1 MIEIKEL
8 SKNFDDFPALKKLT
22 LHVGKGSIYGLI
34 GVNGSGKTTLLK
46 HLTGI
51 LKPDA
56 GDVLVDGE
64 ALYDNAEVKQR
75 TAFIPDEL
83 YFFGNYNIRSMARF
97 YSRVYK
103 NWNAERFEAMLKDFA
118 LPENKRVG
126 KFSKGMQKQ
135 AAFILTMSTMPE
147 YLVLDEPIDGL
158 DPLVRRKV
166 WHYVVEDVAERQMTV
181 LVSSHNLREMED
193 ICDSIGIVSAG
204 QVVIERE
211 LDDLKSDVHKV
222 QVALP
227 EGADCK
233 SLEAKLHVLTHEK
246 RGSIDL
252 YICRDSRETIEDVFR
267 TADPSVLDILPLT
280 LEEIF
285 IYEMGGENDEIR
297 QILQ

>member
-1 MIEIKEL
+1 MIEVREL
-8 SKNFDDFPALKKLT
+8 SKNFDDFPALKTLT

-51 LKPDA
+51 LQPDS
-56 GDVLVDGE
+56 GDVRLDGE
-64 ALYDNAEVKQR
+64 ALFENQDIKQKV
-75 TAFIPDEL
+75 AFIPDEL

-135 AAFILTMSTMPE
+135 AAFILAMSSMPE
-147 YLVLDEPIDGL
+147 YLILDEPIDGL

-193 ICDSIGIVSAG
+193 ICDSIGIMSKGSVAL
-204 QVVIERE
+204 ERE
-211 LDDLKSDVHKV
+211 LDDLKSDVHKI
-222 QVALP
+222 QTALP
-227 EGADCK
+227 EGTDVAA
-233 SLEAKLHVLTHEK
+233 LEAQLHVLTHEK

-252 YICRDSRETIEDVFR
+252 YICRDSREKIEDVFG
-267 TADPSVLDILPLT
+267 AAKPGVLDILPLT

-297 QILQ
+297 EILR

>member
-1 MIEIKEL
+1 MIEVREL
-8 SKNFDDFPALKKLT
+8 SKNFDDFPALKTLT

-51 LKPDA
+51 LQPDG
-56 GDVLVDGE
+56 GDVRIDGE
-64 ALYDNAEVKQR
+64 ALFENQDIKQKV
-75 TAFIPDEL
+75 AFIPDEL

-103 NWNAERFEAMLKDFA
+103 NWNAERFEAMLRDFA

-135 AAFILTMSTMPE
+135 AAFILAMSSMPE
-147 YLVLDEPIDGL
+147 YLILDEPIDGL

-166 WHYVVEDVAERQMTV
+166 WHYIVEDVAERQMTV

-193 ICDSIGIVSAG
+193 ICDSIGIMSKGSVAL
-204 QVVIERE
+204 ERE
-211 LDDLKSDVHKV
+211 LDDLKSDVHKI
-222 QVALP
+222 QTALP
-227 EGADCK
+227 EGTDTVA
-233 SLEAKLHVLTHEK
+233 LEAQLHVLTHEK

-252 YICRDSRETIEDVFR
+252 YICRDSREKIEDVFG
-267 TADPSVLDILPLT
+267 AAKPGVLDILPLT

-297 QILQ
+297 EILR

>member
-1 MIEIKEL
+1 MIEVKEL
-8 SKNFDDFPALKKLT
+8 TKYFDDFPALQKLT

-51 LKPDA
+51 LKSDG
-56 GDVLVDGE
+56 GDIRIDGE
-64 ALYDNAEVKQR
+64 ELYDNEDVKQR
-75 TAFIPDEL
+75 VAFIPDEL

-97 YSRVYK
+97 YSRVYR
-103 NWNAERFEAMLKDFA
+103 NWNAERFETMLKDFA

-135 AAFILTMSTMPE
+135 AAFILTMSSMPD

-166 WHYVVEDVAERQMTV
+166 WHYVVDDVAERQMTV

-193 ICDSIGIVSAG
+193 ICDSIGILSHGSVAL
-204 QVVIERE
+204 ERE
-211 LDDLKSDVHKV
+211 LDDLKSDVHKI
-222 QVALP
+222 QTALP
-227 EGADCK
+227 EGTDYAA
-233 SLEAKLHVLTHEK
+233 LEAQLHVLTHEK

-252 YICRDSRETIEDVFR
+252 YICRDSREKIEEVFG
-267 TADPSVLDILPLT
+267 AFKPSVLDVLPLT